1 MTENKRYRVFKYID
15 CEKYGVSDDVA
26 EYTLARFDN
35 HFEAEG
41 LCDLLNELAE
51 ENEQL
56 KSELSR
62 YKEVNRLDIWKSSYS
77 SEDALITELQNKCDK
92 KQEHIVVLENKIHR
106 MREAIHKLEWL
117 ATHRNGELIREN
129 ELLKIDLGIAEDN
142 RKLDKEIIDDIHNEF
157 QKVKEENEQLKNKI
171 DVLEDDNETYSK
183 SLEKLNLYTKRFI
196 PTKCTNEFKDCKTN
210 RYYWL
215 DHEGNFDGALELLNL
230 LDCENGVLKSENR
243 QLKGRLME
251 YEEQIK
257 GDVE

>member
-1 MTENKRYRVFKYID
+1 MPEKKRYRVFKYID

-92 KQEHIVVLENKIHR
+92 KQEHFVVLENKIHR

-117 ATHRNGELIREN
+117 ATHRNGELIRE
-129 ELLKIDLGIAEDN
+129 DY